1 MSVIKRIIEDSKE
14 KLKVDELLS
23 EEFESAGY
31 GGITMTK
38 TPLGTQINLFT
49 MRPGRVIGKRGRSI
63 KLASSRLEEEIGLEN
78 PQITVVE
85 VEIPE
90 LNPKIMAARI
100 ANALERGV
108 HYRRAIFWSLRKI
121 MDSGAMG
128 CEILVK
134 GPLRSSRGRFEKVS
148 EGYLPKSGDPAI
160 NFLLK
165 DTIHVKMKRGTV
177 GVNVAIVPPEAI
189 FPDKV
194 DLTKLPEIKYTTGE
208 IKKYKEQFLEEDAL
222 PELEEDA
229 LPELEEDALPELE
242 EDALQGSE
250 IREIE
255 DAEPLEI
262 EERITTADPKLDL
275 QLEEDSTEVLVEKSE
290 DAIDA
295 SKVEV
300 TLKKEDSVKEET
312 TPQKA
317 SDSKEVLELE
327 NSEEEKKQETNA
339 QDKDEVVSQE
349 SDAKEAS

>member
-85 VEIPE
+85 VEVPE

-134 GPLRSSRGRFEKVS
+134 GPLRSSRGRYEKVS

-160 NFLLK
+160 KFLLK

-177 GVNVAIVPPEAI
+177 GVNVAIVPPEAR

-194 DLTKLPEIKYTTGE
+194 DLTELPKIKYTTGE
-208 IKKYKEQFLEEDAL
+208 IKKYKEQFLEEDDL
-222 PELEEDA
+222 PELEEDD
-229 LPELEEDALPELE
+229 LPELEEDGLPELE
-242 EDALQGSE
+242 EDDLPE
-250 IREIE
+250 LIREIE

-262 EERITTADPKLDL
+262 EERITTTDPKVDF

-290 DAIDA
+290 GAIDA

-312 TPQKA
+312 THQKA
-317 SDSKEVLELE
+317 SESKEVLELE
-327 NSEEEKKQETNA
+327 NSEEEKKQETNV

-349 SDAKEAS
+349 SDAKEVS